1 MSTAVAE
8 LMLAQGALLNGS
20 WWVARSLRASDGRSW
35 TWLIW
40 ACLGLAVVG
49 LGFDLAFAVPGGP
62 AGGAVTTGLILLLD
76 AACLLVVAARAT
88 RAWPARGQL
97 ERARR
102 ARESGDPAAAADA
115 YHRAAVN
122 LGSAWQRV
130 QELEA
135 LAREGR
141 MRLEAGEAQ
150 AAIETFTAVIA
161 RARAL
166 RDTHAEARAL
176 RWIGDAGFEL
186 GDRQAA
192 RRAYWDAVNA
202 GQAMGS
208 AIVVGRG
215 LARLAWLEH
224 VAGDGDLAREYF
236 AWAAR
241 LDVGEADLRLTSSLM
256 LLAACFRMAEGRLE
270 TARPATEDSIRLSA
284 QAGDGAQEA
293 AGRLVLGCVQYLEG
307 LYESGGQMIEEAS
320 NAELPVQSRRVA
332 GLLSA
337 GMSFVARGLRRTGDA
352 TGFAALAARLLAGHP
367 ILASVAAQAGDPNAT
382 AVGEGLRVERLVHV
396 VAAPDP
402 ALAGA
407 AR

>member
-1 MSTAVAE
+1 MSSAVPE

-49 LGFDLAFAVPGGP
+49 LGFDLVVAVPGGP
-62 AGGAVTTGLILLLD
+62 AGGAVTSALILVLD
-76 AACLLVVAARAT
+76 AAFLLVVVARGT

-97 ERARR
+97 KRARR
-102 ARESGDPAAAADA
+102 ARESGDAGAAAEA
-115 YHRAAVN
+115 YYKAAHH

-130 QELEA
+130 PQLDA
-135 LAREGR
+135 LADEGR
-141 MRLEAGEAQ
+141 MRLEAGQ
-150 AAIETFTAVIA
+150 ARAALETFTTMVAKA
-161 RARAL
+161 RAV
-166 RDTHAEARAL
+166 RDLHAEARAL

-192 RRAYWDAVNA
+192 RQGYWAAVNA

-208 AIVVGRG
+208 SIVVGRG
-215 LARLAWLEH
+215 LTRLAWMEH
-224 VAGDGDLAREYF
+224 VAGDSDLAREYF

-256 LLAACFRMAEGRLE
+256 LLAACFRMSEGRLE
-270 TARPATEDSIRLSA
+270 TARPASEDSIRLSE
-284 QAGDGAQEA
+284 QAKDGAQEA
-293 AGRLVLGCVQYLEG
+293 AGRLVLGCVQYMEG

-320 NAELPVQSRRVA
+320 NARLPVQSRRVA

-337 GMSFVARGLRRTGDA
+337 GMSFVARSLNRTGDA
-352 TGFAALAARLLAGHP
+352 TGFAAIAARLLAGHP
-367 ILASVAAQAGDPNAT
+367 ILASVAAQAANPDPTPTREAH
-382 AVGEGLRVERLVHV
+382 RVERLVHLA
-396 VAAPDP
+396 AAPDP
-402 ALAGA
+402 TLAGA
-407 AR
+407 S